1 MEVLDLTDDR
11 PLKRKCLT
19 FIDEDD
25 MVWLKGEIGGI
36 KESMREIAEAVEQLR
51 EHVDNKLEELL

>member
-1 MEVLDLTDDR
+1 MDDG

-25 MVWLKGEIGGI
+25 IDWLKGEIGGI
-36 KESMREIAEAVEQLR
+36 KKSIREIADRLKK
-51 EHVDNKLEELL
+51 DMGTEL

>member
-1 MEVLDLTDDR
+1 MEVLDLTDDH